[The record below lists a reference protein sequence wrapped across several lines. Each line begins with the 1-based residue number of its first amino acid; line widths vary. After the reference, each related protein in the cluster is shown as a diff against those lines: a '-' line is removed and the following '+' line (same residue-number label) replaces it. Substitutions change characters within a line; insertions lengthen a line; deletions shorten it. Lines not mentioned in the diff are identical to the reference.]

1 MEFQISDKT
10 KKAIFTTIG
19 IGLVVFIIGV
29 VRNSGEDTF
38 MTRLFSNFLI
48 DGFFFF
54 AIGLLALFFLALQYA
69 TETGWFVLVKRVI
82 EGIASYINVGI
93 VILLV
98 LFIVL
103 SATSGGFTGILT
115 DHGHHT
121 GHIYAWMDSA
131 FTDPASAQYDEI
143 IANKAPFLTKWFF
156 WLVTLIYF
164 SIYFFFYRGFRK
176 RSLQE
181 DIEGGTKIH
190 MKNYARGALF
200 LVLFGYFSSTSSWH
214 WLMSVD
220 AHWFSTLY
228 GWYIFGGMWCT
239 AMTTIMLLTLYLKK
253 KGHLEHVSEH
263 HLHDIGKWIFATS
276 FLWSYLFFSQFM
288 LYWYANIPE
297 EVIYYD
303 WRFENYKFVY
313 WAMFMVNFII
323 PMVILMSR
331 EAKRNTGILAVVC
344 CILILGHWTD
354 IYMLITPGTMGEY
367 GCIGFIEVGLFLT
380 FAGVFTYFVLNT
392 LTKAPLTP
400 KNHPYLDESKH
411 HEIL

>member
-1 MEFQISDKT
+1 MEFQISDRA
-10 KKAIFTTIG
+10 KKMIFGLIG
-19 IGLVVFIIGV
+19 VGLLAFIIGIIMH
-29 VRNSGEDTF
+29 SGEEQF
-38 MTRLFSNFLI
+38 MTRLYSNFLI

-69 TETGWFVLVKRVI
+69 TETAWFVLVKRVI
-82 EGIASYINVGI
+82 EGVASYVNVGI
-93 VILLV
+93 VVLLL

-103 SATSGGFTGILT
+103 TATGGGYTES
-115 DHGHHT
+115 HGHHV
-121 GHIYAWMDSA
+121 GHIYSWMDSEIVA
-131 FTDPASAQYDEI
+131 HDEI
-143 IANKAPFLTKWFF
+143 IQNKAPFLTKWFF

-164 SIYFFFYRGFRK
+164 ATYFLFYRGFRK

-181 DIEGGTKIH
+181 DLEGGTKIH

-214 WLMSVD
+214 WIMSVD
-220 AHWFSTLY
+220 PHWFSTLF
-228 GWYIFGGMWCT
+228 GWYIFGSMWCT
-239 AMTTIMLLTLYLKK
+239 AMCTIMLVTLYLKK
-253 KGHLEHVSEH
+253 KGHLEQVSDH

-297 EVIYYD
+297 EVIYFD
-303 WRFENYKFVY
+303 WRFENYKFII

-323 PMVILMSR
+323 PMVFLMSR
-331 EAKRNTGILAVVC
+331 EAKRNAGILATIC
-344 CILILGHWTD
+344 GILIIGHWTD
-354 IYMLITPGTMGEY
+354 VYMLITPGTMGEY
-367 GCIGFIEVGLFLT
+367 GCIGWMEVGLFLT
-380 FAGVFTYFVLNT
+380 FAGVFIYFVLNT